1 MKAEQTVLEVSAAE
15 ITDHILE
22 DLQKLSTYSGEPMA
36 AVYADNLLREMHLL
50 RDKYMDNPLTE
61 VVIALHDAL
70 FFQNRWIDYT
80 AYQYLQ
86 AYNLLSSLAYQETIN
101 NSSVEEAILALENN
115 GFNILP
121 FGVQLDLNQ
130 VSDKAGE

>member
-15 ITDHILE
+15 ITEHILE

-86 AYNLLSSLAYQETIN
+86 AYNVLSSLVSQKTIN

-130 VSDKAGE
+130 VSDRAGE

>member
-1 MKAEQTVLEVSAAE
+1 
-15 ITDHILE
+15 
-22 DLQKLSTYSGEPMA
+22 
-36 AVYADNLLREMHLL
+36 MHLL
-50 RDKYMDNPLTE
+50 RDKYIDNPITE

-86 AYNLLSSLAYQETIN
+86 AYNLLSSLAPRETIN

-115 GFNILP
+115 GFNTLP
-121 FGVQLDLNQ
+121 FGVQLDLNYIEDE
-130 VSDKAGE
+130 VGE

>member
-1 MKAEQTVLEVSAAE
+1 MNAEQTVIFVSLSE
-15 ITDHILE
+15 ITNHILE
-22 DLQKLSTYSGEPMA
+22 DLKKLSTCSGEPMA
-36 AVYADNLLREMHLL
+36 AVYADNLLRGMHLL
-50 RDKYMDNPLTE
+50 RDKYIGNPFTE

-80 AYQYLQ
+80 DSQYLQ
-86 AYNLLSSLAYQETIN
+86 AYNLISSLARQETIN

-115 GFNILP
+115 GFNTLP

-130 VSDKAGE
+130 VDSFATE

>member
-1 MKAEQTVLEVSAAE
+1 MNAEQTVLEVSAVE
-15 ITDHILE
+15 ITSHILE

-36 AVYADNLLREMHLL
+36 AVYADNLLRKMHLL
-50 RDKYMDNPLTE
+50 RDNYMGNPLTE

-80 AYQYLQ
+80 ANQYLQ
-86 AYNLLSSLAYQETIN
+86 AYNLLSSLAHEEIIN
-101 NSSVEEAILALENN
+101 NSLVTEAILALENL
-115 GFNILP
+115 GFNTLP

-130 VSDKAGE
+130 VSDRAGE

>member
-1 MKAEQTVLEVSAAE
+1 
-15 ITDHILE
+15 
-22 DLQKLSTYSGEPMA
+22 MA

-86 AYNLLSSLAYQETIN
+86 AYNLLSSLAHQETIN

>member
-1 MKAEQTVLEVSAAE
+1 MNAEQTVIFVSAVE

-22 DLQKLSTYSGEPMA
+22 DLQRLSTYSGEPMA

-50 RDKYMDNPLTE
+50 RDNYTDNPITE

-80 AYQYLQ
+80 ASQYLQ
-86 AYNLLSSLAYQETIN
+86 AYNLLSSLTQLETIN
-101 NSSVEEAILALENN
+101 NSSVEEAILALEHN
-115 GFNILP
+115 GFNTLP
-121 FGVQLDLNQ
+121 FGVQLDLNK
-130 VSDKAGE
+130 VDSEAEE

>member
-1 MKAEQTVLEVSAAE
+1 MKAEQTVLEISAVE
-15 ITDHILE
+15 ITSNILE

-50 RDKYMDNPLTE
+50 RDNYMGNPFTE

-86 AYNLLSSLAYQETIN
+86 VYNLLSSLVSQETIN
-101 NSSVEEAILALENN
+101 NSSVEEAILALEHN
-115 GFNILP
+115 GFNTLP
-121 FGVQLDLNQ
+121 FGVQLDLSQ
-130 VSDKAGE
+130 VDLEVEK

>member
-1 MKAEQTVLEVSAAE
+1 MNAEQTVIFVSAVE

-50 RDKYMDNPLTE
+50 RDKYMDNPITE
-61 VVIALHDAL
+61 VLIALHDAL

-80 AYQYLQ
+80 ANQYLQ
-86 AYNLLSSLAYQETIN
+86 AYNLLSSLARQETIN
-101 NSSVEEAILALENN
+101 NSSVEEAILALESF
-115 GFNILP
+115 GFNTLP
-121 FGVQLDLNQ
+121 FGVELDLNR
-130 VSDKAGE
+130 VDSLVTE

>member
-1 MKAEQTVLEVSAAE
+1 MKAEQTVIFVSAAE
-15 ITDHILE
+15 ITNHILE

-50 RDKYMDNPLTE
+50 RDKYMDNPIAE

-86 AYNLLSSLAYQETIN
+86 AYNLLSSLARQETIN
-101 NSSVEEAILALENN
+101 NSSVEEAILVLEKD
-115 GFNILP
+115 GFNTLP
-121 FGVQLDLNQ
+121 FGVQLDFNR
-130 VSDKAGE
+130 VDGM